1 MSHTPN
7 NPCDW
12 NGHLTDWWFTRGG
25 VCDQYLCLPSLFQKL
40 PANKYWSR
48 YITFFVL
55 FFGVLN
61 LSSKNWPQIDIDLT
75 ALLFKSDMFV
85 YFFQVIFNSLWIN
98 DSLNHVMIHY
108 IITKYSSANF
118 SMVKFLV
125 KKKHFTI
132 QNVLLRGKM
141 TKIKELKFK
150 MLLSWLPFF

>member
-61 LSSKNWPQIDIDLT
+61 LSSKNWAQIDIDLT
-75 ALLFKSDMFV
+75 ALLFRSDMFV
-85 YFFQVIFNSLWIN
+85 YFLCSVHRERAVGTSDVSRYLLLV
-98 DSLNHVMIHY
+98 D
-108 IITKYSSANF
+108 TKYTVEYLIYRLNYHVIHQIRARWIVIVRVITLN
-118 SMVKFLV
+118 
-125 KKKHFTI
+125 
-132 QNVLLRGKM
+132 QNDA
-141 TKIKELKFK
+141 
-150 MLLSWLPFF
+150 W